1 MKYVI
6 GNNAYAKIYTFYL
19 NVAEK
24 YSNTYST
31 EDIHRDINNVKTSI
45 YKIENGLLRK
55 NPTIK
60 RWEGKGFMANTK
72 KWYFLYRIEGD
83 TVFVEDACHA
93 LNMKDTIEEVVS
105 KAIHNHITKR
115 NFYVHESKDKH
126 KIVSINKSCLY
137 NIISEV
143 ITTLLWEY
151 CKYVMCY
158 FI

>member
-1 MKYVI
+1 
-6 GNNAYAKIYTFYL
+6 
-19 NVAEK
+19 
-24 YSNTYST
+24 
-31 EDIHRDINNVKTSI
+31 
-45 YKIENGLLRK
+45 
-55 NPTIK
+55 
-60 RWEGKGFMANTK
+60 MANTK

-143 ITTLLWEY
+143 ITTLL
-151 CKYVMCY
+151 
-158 FI
+158 